1 MIDKIKN
8 LLISFAN
15 KNKEIIKRIVP
26 ASLINFASVLIQKK
40 AFSWNYSGKYDS
52 SKFENGVNLFGFLS
66 SNSGVGQG
74 SRIIAEALHKSDIPF
89 TLIDLKTEYS
99 NEKNYPDFF
108 EKYLSDTP
116 KYGINIVHVNPR
128 DFFIHLSS
136 FPKSIWQN
144 HYNICIWLWE
154 LEDYPDVWDDYFLF
168 PDEIWTPSVFN
179 SKAIEKK
186 SKVPVYTI
194 PYGISVDYDEKFDR
208 NYFGIPQDKFVFFV
222 AYDFNSGAMR
232 KNPRGA
238 VDAYKRAFNK
248 SENTILLLKIGNAK
262 KEEIDKLKN
271 SLSDRKD
278 IIFFDKSL
286 SKIEFNSLL
295 RSCDVFVSLHRSEGF
310 GLVPAE
316 SMYLGI
322 PSIATAYSANL
333 DFMNSE
339 NSCLIDY
346 ELIPV
351 EDNVIYLPL
360 FEGKLVPKWAD
371 PNIEQASEYMIKLYR
386 DRDFYNKIS
395 ENAQKSIRQNFSIE
409 NTVNKILMRKMVIEI
424 SESYKREK
432 KAGKTDE
439 VVLLKTGNTFSV
451 NKSNVK
457 IK

>member
-15 KNKEIIKRIVP
+15 KNKEIIKRILP
-26 ASLINFASVLIQKK
+26 ASLINSISMLIQKK
-40 AFSWNYSGKYDS
+40 AFSWNYSGKYNP

-74 SRIIAEALHKSDIPF
+74 SRIIAEALHKANIPF
-89 TLIDLKTEYS
+89 DLIDLKTEYS

-108 EKYLSDTP
+108 ADHLSDSP

-136 FPKSIWQN
+136 FQKSVWEN

-154 LEDYPDVWDDYFLF
+154 LEDYPDVWNDYFLF

-194 PYGISVDYDEKFDR
+194 PYGISVDYDDKFDR
-208 NYFGIPQDKFVFFV
+208 NYFGLPQDKFVFFV

-232 KNPRGA
+232 KNPQGT
-238 VDAYKRAFNK
+238 VEAYKRAFK
-248 SENTILLLKIGNAK
+248 DYSEDTILLLKIGNAK

-278 IIFFDKSL
+278 IIFFEKSL

-295 RSCDVFVSLHRSEGF
+295 KCCDVFVSLHRSEGF

-316 SMYLGI
+316 AMYLGI
-322 PSIATAYSANL
+322 PSIATGYSANL

-339 NSCLIDY
+339 NSCLVDY
-346 ELIPV
+346 DLIPV

-360 FEGKLVPKWAD
+360 FEGKLIPKWAD
-371 PNIEQASEYMIKLYR
+371 PNIKQTYESMIKLCK
-386 DRDFYNKIS
+386 DKDFYKKIA
-395 ENAQKSIRQNFSIE
+395 ENAKASIRQNFSIE
-409 NTVNKILMRKMVIEI
+409 NTVL
-424 SESYKREK
+424 
-432 KAGKTDE
+432 
-439 VVLLKTGNTFSV
+439 
-451 NKSNVK
+451 K
-457 IK
+457 IKQRYNEIRGCENR